1 MRRRDFIT
9 RLGGAAVASSVLC
22 AVPAYAQQIRRVGVL
37 MSLTKDDPE
46 DQVRAA
52 AFEDGLKQLGWVEG
66 RNIRFDYR
74 WYAGES
80 TRARALAKELVELR
94 PDLIVVAAT
103 PGAVALRQ
111 ETRTVPM
118 VFVTVS
124 DPAGLGLVD
133 NLARPGG
140 NATGS
145 TFFEFSVA
153 GKLLEVLKQ
162 AAPGVE
168 RAAVIY
174 NPQSTAFALYLGSLQ
189 SAASSLRVQLVP
201 SPVREPAEVAAALE
215 AIARE
220 TGGGVICLPDAY
232 LNVHRQQ
239 IIALA
244 ARHKLPAIYY
254 ARQYAAD
261 GGFVSY
267 GIDITDLYRRAA
279 NHVDRILKGA
289 NPGELPVQQPTKY
302 ELVLNLKT
310 AKALGITIPLT
321 LQVTADEVIE

>member
-1 MRRRDFIT
+1 MRRREFIT
-9 RLGGAAVASSVLC
+9 LLGGAAAAP
-22 AVPAYAQQIRRVGVL
+22 AVSWPLPARAQQVRRIGVL

-46 DQVRAA
+46 DQVRVA

-66 RNIRFDYR
+66 RNLHIEYR
-74 WYAGES
+74 WYAGEA
-80 TRARALAKELVELR
+80 TRARILARELIEFRAEV
-94 PDLIVVAAT
+94 IMVAAT
-103 PGAVALRQ
+103 PGAVALQQ
-111 ETRTVPM
+111 ETRTIPM

-124 DPAGLGLVD
+124 DPAGLGLVE

-168 RAAVIY
+168 RVAVIY
-174 NPQSTAFALYLGSLQ
+174 NPQTTAFALYLNPLQ
-189 SAASSLRVQLVP
+189 SAASSIRVQLVP
-201 SPVREPAEVAAALE
+201 SPVREPAEIDAAIE

-220 TGGGVICLPDAY
+220 TGGGGSARRMPTKRSPCL
-232 LNVHRQQ
+232 
-239 IIALA
+239 IALA
-244 ARHKLPAIYY
+244 ARHKLPRSTTPVSSPPMAASVLRHRYY
-254 ARQYAAD
+254 D
-261 GGFVSY
+261 S
-267 GIDITDLYRRAA
+267 TTAA

-289 NPGELPVQQPTKY
+289 NPGELPVQQPAKY

-310 AKALGITIPLT
+310 AKALGLTIPLT

>member
-1 MRRRDFIT
+1 
-9 RLGGAAVASSVLC
+9 
-22 AVPAYAQQIRRVGVL
+22 

-46 DQVRAA
+46 DQVRVA

-66 RNIRFDYR
+66 RNLHIEYR
-74 WYAGES
+74 WYAGEA
-80 TRARALAKELVELR
+80 TRARILARELIEFRAEV
-94 PDLIVVAAT
+94 IMVAAT
-103 PGAVALRQ
+103 PGAVALQQ
-111 ETRTVPM
+111 ETRTIPM

-124 DPAGLGLVD
+124 DPAGLGLVE

-168 RAAVIY
+168 RVAVIY
-174 NPQSTAFALYLGSLQ
+174 NPQTTAFALYLNPLQ
-189 SAASSLRVQLVP
+189 SAASSIRVQLVP
-201 SPVREPAEVAAALE
+201 SPVREPAEIDAAIE

-220 TGGGVICLPDAY
+220 AGGGVICLPDAY
-232 LNVHRQQ
+232 LNVHRQRL
-239 IIALA
+239 IALA

-254 ARQYAAD
+254 ARQFAAD

-289 NPGELPVQQPTKY
+289 NPGELPVQQPAKY

-310 AKALGITIPLT
+310 AKALGLTIPLT